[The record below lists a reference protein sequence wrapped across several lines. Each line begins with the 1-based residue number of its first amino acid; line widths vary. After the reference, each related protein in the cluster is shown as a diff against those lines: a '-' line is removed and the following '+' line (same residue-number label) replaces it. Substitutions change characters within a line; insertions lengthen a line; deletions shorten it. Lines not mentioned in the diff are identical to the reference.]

1 MIRTTL
7 AVTALALLAACGDGQ
22 PFPDGTE
29 TPTNG
34 TTPETD
40 PGIDNGGAT
49 PPLPGTASPSPDRG
63 IVRFEASAADGSS
76 LIEDVS
82 YDAANDTFTVDGL
95 GFDGANVY
103 SRLDGPLRT
112 LGPAR
117 VFAADERTPDSVTNT
132 PITQFVPYRAIY
144 VVSRNQEG
152 DEPRTSL
159 AVVRTGA
166 YVGYGFGGFVYQRNG
181 GVVLPS
187 TGQAQFTGPYAGMRV
202 FEGRGGLE
210 YTTGDML
217 LQIDFEDFNANDA
230 VFGQLRNRTVFNER
244 GEPILEL
251 PDAGWR
257 VVEGTQT
264 LSENGEISG
273 EMFSTFVNEQGA
285 LEEGETG
292 TFSGILSG
300 DLTTRPGGEVVGVI
314 VLEGEDP
321 RTEGVTVQETG
332 GAVLYRD

>member
-40 PGIDNGGAT
+40 PGIDNDGAT

-103 SRLDGPLRT
+103 SRQQGPLRT

-264 LSENGEISG
+264 ISENGEISG